1 MKKNHHP
8 IVFSILLLLLAA
20 CAGNVEKEIPVS
32 SVSLSVPEIELI
44 EGDTYLLIAT
54 VFPDNATNKQVTW
67 ASNSPGI
74 AFISQEG
81 VLSALS
87 KGIAMITATA
97 ETQSAS
103 CKITVKERVF
113 PVESIQLNAET
124 LSLKPGE
131 SALLT
136 ASVLPE
142 NASNKTVLW
151 TSSNPLVATV
161 SDGDVVA
168 LSVGTTTITAKAG
181 DETATC
187 VVTVTPIEVNAITIS
202 PEVLTLRVGESDVLT
217 ATVLPENAADKKVT
231 WATSNSNVATVTE
244 GTVHAMNAGN
254 ATITA
259 SAGAKSA
266 TCNVTVL
273 EIPVSSVSLNKT
285 TLFMYIGNKETLTAS
300 ISPEN
305 ATNKTV
311 TWSSSDPGVAS
322 VSDGVIT
329 AIKYGATTITAAVG
343 GQAATCRVS
352 VIPIPV
358 ESVTLD
364 KSSVTVYEGARF
376 NLFATVLPDN
386 AADKTVVW
394 TSSDESI
401 VKFHAN
407 PSQFRA
413 VSAGE
418 ADIIATSG
426 EETAICH
433 VLVKESEAYSLQYAT
448 SDGAPMKCTFI
459 EDGSIGTPNKM
470 GNMNIVSNVYE
481 NGVGTLTFDKPLRSI
496 PSNAFRYCYNLSYL
510 RIPEGVTWIDGYAF
524 FDHCPALLGII
535 FPNSLTNISIFA
547 LSMFHGRL
555 IIPKNVVRMGDFQFH
570 AETLVLYPET
580 PPVIEIPSEDVS
592 NIGRVYVPDQSLDAY
607 KQAEGWRFLKSRIFP
622 ISHNPSIGEEIYL
635 ETMKHFWQ

>member
-1 MKKNHHP
+1 MTDNKIIQLLFFLLCLTSCSHP
-8 IVFSILLLLLAA
+8 T
-20 CAGNVEKEIPVS
+20 EKEIPVT

-44 EGDTYLLIAT
+44 EGDAYLLIAT
-54 VFPDNATNKQVTW
+54 VLPDNATNKQVTW

-74 AFISQEG
+74 AFVSQEG
-81 VLSALS
+81 VISALS

-97 ETQSAS
+97 ETKSAS

-131 SALLT
+131 SASLT
-136 ASVLPE
+136 ASVFPE

-217 ATVLPENAADKKVT
+217 ATVLPENAADKTVT

-311 TWSSSDPGVAS
+311 TWSSSDSGVAS

-394 TSSDESI
+394 TSSDENI
-401 VKFHAN
+401 VLFHDS

-418 ADIIATSG
+418 ADIIASSG
-426 EETAICH
+426 EKTAICH
-433 VLVKESEAYSLQYAT
+433 ITVKRSEAYSLKYVT
-448 SDGAPMKCTFI
+448 NDGKILTCAAPKV
-459 EDGSIGTPNKM
+459 GYVTPTKM
-470 GNMNIVSNVYE
+470 GNMSIVSHVFE
-481 NGVGTLTFDKPLRSI
+481 NGVGTITFDQPVSYIPGWAFRDCINLRSI
-496 PSNAFRYCYNLSYL
+496 L
-510 RIPEGVTWIDGYAF
+510 IPEGVTWLDPFAF
-524 FDHCPALLGII
+524 EGMVCPLQNILL
-535 FPNSLTNISIFA
+535 PNSLTNLGY
-547 LSMFHGRL
+547 LSLARCIGSL
-555 IIPKNVVRMGDFQFH
+555 IIPKNVVSIDQG
-570 AETLVLYPET
+570 AIELAGPYLVLLPET
-580 PPVIEIPSEDVS
+580 PPTLGQPVS
-592 NIGRVYVPDQSLDAY
+592 ISALIVVPDASLDAY
-607 KQAEGWRFLKSRIFP
+607 KQADGWKEVSSRIFP
-622 ISHNPSIGEEIYL
+622 MSEKPSVAAMIYEEI
-635 ETMKHFWQ
+635 TVQFH